1 MAAVWDSE
9 DFSSDKSD
17 KKSDDG
23 DYKWVFLND
32 TWVPAK
38 VERSGGCMLAT
49 LTDGKRKECSAD
61 QVYDRVLSMAGLKR
75 LPDNLIHTDDMSEQ
89 TIIYF
94 INQKYNSDLIYTSIG
109 DILVAVNPY
118 RLLPLYT
125 PLVMHKYMSDD
136 MEMNLRPH
144 PYAVARRSY
153 DRMLDHN
160 QPQSILISGESG
172 LFFILCCVLQSIQ
185 ELIPMIF

>member
-9 DFSSDKSD
+9 DFSGESTE
-17 KKSDDG
+17 KKNDDG
-23 DYKWVFLND
+23 DYKWVYLQEQ
-32 TWVPAK
+32 WVPAK
-38 VERSGGCMLAT
+38 VERAGGNIIAT
-49 LTDGKRKECSAD
+49 LEDGKRVECDAD
-61 QVYDRVLSMAGLKR
+61 QVYDKVLSLAGLKR

-89 TIIYF
+89 TIIYL

-125 PLVMHKYMSDD
+125 PLVMHKYMVDD

-153 DRMLDHN
+153 DHMLDHN
-160 QPQSILISGESG
+160 QAQSILISGESG
-172 LFFILCCVLQSIQ
+172 ESIGYCILHTAI
-185 ELIPMIF
+185 